1 ELDDLPPHL
10 LAAAIAA
17 LVTETPRSDS
27 WCNYPIPSEVEERLA
42 ALSPIRRRL
51 FQVQRRYH
59 IIFPLWYEWDLIGLV
74 EQWALGTPWNELCAE
89 TNLDAGDI
97 VRLLRRTLDF
107 LSQIPHAPHT
117 SPQLRQSAQQAR
129 YLLDRFPVNDLL
141 EGVELEA
148 ATV

>member
-1 ELDDLPPHL
+1 
-10 LAAAIAA
+10 
-17 LVTETPRSDS
+17 
-27 WCNYPIPSEVEERLA
+27 
-42 ALSPIRRRL
+42 
-51 FQVQRRYH
+51 
-59 IIFPLWYEWDLIGLV
+59 
-74 EQWALGTPWNELCAE
+74 PWNELCAE

-107 LSQIPHAPHT
+107 LAQIPHAPHT